1 MNPRRLLAAALA
13 GAVLLSGC
21 SIGGD
26 EDGAN
31 GEPTTVQRTT
41 RVEVVRDAPSANA
54 VRFDPAAV
62 YERVGPGVVT
72 VFSVFGRSGG
82 ANDRPEEGVGSG
94 FVISENGEIVSNAH
108 VVTEGEGRDLKR
120 AEDVY
125 VQFADGNQ
133 VPARIVGVDPN
144 ADIALLRVQRGGLTL
159 RPLSFGAS
167 REVRVGAP
175 VAAIGSPY
183 GEPQSLSVGIISG
196 IDRTID
202 SLTGFTISGAI
213 QTDAAINRGNSGG
226 PLVDARGRVLGV
238 NSQIRSTGGGGEG
251 VGFAVPVDMVRRS
264 VSALRRSGKVE
275 YAYLGIETAPVYPQ
289 LSKRFELGTDT
300 GAWVQAVN
308 DGGPADDGGLR
319 GGDDRAR
326 FQASTYRTGGDVIVE
341 LAGRP
346 IRDPDD
352 LGQALQ
358 RVAPGDEVPVV
369 VVRDGE
375 RQTVT
380 ITVGKRP
387 AQTR

>member
-1 MNPRRLLAAALA
+1 MRRHATIAALA

-21 SIGGD
+21 SLGGD

-72 VFSVFGRSGG
+72 VFSVFGRSG
-82 ANDRPEEGVGSG
+82 ANDPADEGVGSG
-94 FVISENGEIVSNAH
+94 FVISERGEIVSNAH
-108 VVTEGEGRDLKR
+108 VVTEGEGEDLKR

-167 REVRVGAP
+167 REVKVGAP

-226 PLVDARGRVLGV
+226 PLVDGRGRVLGV

-264 VSALRRSGKVE
+264 VSALRRDGKVE

-289 LSKRFELGTDT
+289 LAKRFELETDT

-326 FQASTYRTGGDVIVE
+326 FQASTYRTGGDVIIG
-341 LAGRP
+341 LGGRP
-346 IRDPDD
+346 VRDPDE

-380 ITVGKRP
+380 VTVGKRP